1 MSMMIRNQHDL
12 SLARRQIWGR
22 MFGLFIQKGREKKG
36 YSVEQAARL
45 ACMEPAVWT
54 ACEAGRVPETAAE
67 LRSMAR
73 ALEFSEVQ
81 FDNVLRLC
89 RDAWE
94 G

>member
-1 MSMMIRNQHDL
+1 MSIMIRNQHDL
-12 SLARRQIWGR
+12 SVASRQIWGR
-22 MFGLFIQKGREKKG
+22 MFGLFIQKGREKKR

-45 ACMEPAVWT
+45 ACMEPSAWA
-54 ACEAGRVPETAAE
+54 ACEAGQVPETAAG

-81 FDNVLRLC
+81 FDNVIRLC

>member
-1 MSMMIRNQHDL
+1 MSIMIRNQHDL
-12 SLARRQIWGR
+12 SLASRQRWGR

-36 YSVEQAARL
+36 HSVEQAARL
-45 ACMEPAVWT
+45 ACMEPSAWA
-54 ACEAGRVPETAAE
+54 ACEAGQVPETAAG

-81 FDNVLRLC
+81 FDNVIRLC

>member
-1 MSMMIRNQHDL
+1 
-12 SLARRQIWGR
+12 

-36 YSVEQAARL
+36 HSVEQAARL
-45 ACMEPAVWT
+45 ACMEPSAWT
-54 ACEAGRVPETAAE
+54 ACEAGQVPETAAG

-81 FDNVLRLC
+81 FDNVIRLC

>member
-1 MSMMIRNQHDL
+1 
-12 SLARRQIWGR
+12 
-22 MFGLFIQKGREKKG
+22 
-36 YSVEQAARL
+36 
-45 ACMEPAVWT
+45 MEPSAWA
-54 ACEAGRVPETAAE
+54 ACEAGQVPETAAG

-81 FDNVLRLC
+81 FDNVIRLC